1 MSTLT
6 HSVEAMKEEAPENHS
21 GHSTFGEH
29 GAFYGSTV
37 KEAA

>member
-21 GHSTFGEH
+21 GHSMVGRRQ
-29 GAFYGSTV
+29 GFYGSTV
-37 KEAA
+37 RGEA